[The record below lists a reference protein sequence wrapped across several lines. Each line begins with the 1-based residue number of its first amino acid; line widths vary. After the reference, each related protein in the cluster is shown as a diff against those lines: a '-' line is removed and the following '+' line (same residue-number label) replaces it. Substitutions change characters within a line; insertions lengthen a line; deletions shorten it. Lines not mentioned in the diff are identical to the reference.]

1 MDADLTAI
9 AVLPRPVG
17 VVQSLVGLAQAARP
31 YQWIKN
37 LACFAGLVFSGRLF
51 ERGVFLQSILA
62 FAAFCLAS
70 SAVYLLNDVVDRD
83 LDRKNPSKRH
93 RPVASGQVPVAWA
106 LAASALLAGGGLGI
120 CCWLAPICSVLLG
133 LYLALNLAYS
143 LRLKH
148 TVLLDVVIIA
158 FGFVLRVLL
167 GVYAVEVTPT
177 SWIVLCMFFLALFL
191 GFAKRRGEMHILGED
206 QPLRRPVL
214 SRYRIGY
221 LDLLLGMT
229 ATLAIL
235 CYALYTVT
243 GHRGNASL
251 VVTVPLV
258 TYGVARY
265 MLLVTVDGEGEAPE
279 KLLVTDRLL
288 LGTGAL
294 WVVCCVLIIYTKIEL
309 FAE

>member
-9 AVLPRPVG
+9 AVLPRSIG
-17 VVQSLVGLAQAARP
+17 TARTLLGLVQAARP
-31 YQWIKN
+31 HQWIKN
-37 LACFAGLVFSGRLF
+37 LACFAGLVFSGRMF
-51 ERGVFLQSILA
+51 ERGVFLESILA
-62 FAAFCLAS
+62 FAGFCLAS
-70 SAVYLLNDVVDRD
+70 SSVYLLNDMVDRD
-83 LDRKNPSKRH
+83 LDRRNPTKRH
-93 RPVASGQVPVAWA
+93 RPIASGLVPVTWA
-106 LAASALLAGGGLGI
+106 LATSAVLAAGGIGT
-120 CCWLAPICSVLLG
+120 CVWLAPVCSIVLFM
-133 LYLALNLAYS
+133 YLLTNVAYS

-158 FGFVLRVLL
+158 FGFVLRVLH
-167 GVYAVEVTPT
+167 GVYAIEVKPT

-191 GFAKRRGEMHILGED
+191 GFAKRRGEMQLVGED
-206 QPLRRPVL
+206 EPLRRPVL

-221 LDLLLGMT
+221 LDILLGMT

-243 GHRGNASL
+243 GHQGNASL

-294 WVVCCVLIIYTKIEL
+294 WVGCCVLIIYTKIQL